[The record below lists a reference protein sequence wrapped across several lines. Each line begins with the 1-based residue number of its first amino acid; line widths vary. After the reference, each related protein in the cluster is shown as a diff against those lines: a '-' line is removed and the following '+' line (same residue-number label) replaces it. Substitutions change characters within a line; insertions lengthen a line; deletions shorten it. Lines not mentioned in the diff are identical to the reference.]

1 MRFFRE
7 LFQQNASTLIS
18 LAVLAGLPLVGDSV
32 LTWVLHTNSHWLQ
45 QPNAV
50 HMLVY
55 FAVVAFA
62 MAFSL
67 THTTLVTL
75 ITGFYFG
82 WTGFGGLVLSY
93 MLAAMVGYI
102 LASSLDH
109 GKMLSFLHRFPK
121 AEAVMAELRRQSW
134 QLVLLT
140 RISPVLPFAMI
151 TFILA
156 VVKVPRQQFLA
167 ASVIGMLPRTLFFYW
182 LGTKAN
188 DVFALLSNP
197 DTGTLGKLLV
207 VALLVVSALGLYWV
221 FNRALQ
227 RALRKA

>member
-1 MRFFRE
+1 MRFLRE
-7 LFQQNASTLIS
+7 LLQQNASTLLS
-18 LAVLAGLPLVGDSV
+18 LVVLAGLPLVGDSV

-45 QPNAV
+45 HPGAV

-55 FAVVAFA
+55 FAVVAVA
-62 MAFSL
+62 MALSL

-82 WTGFGGLVLSY
+82 WPGFGGLVLSY
-93 MLAAMVGYI
+93 ILAAMVGYLI
-102 LASSLDH
+102 ASSLDH

-121 AEAVMAELRRQSW
+121 AEAVMEELRKQSW

-167 ASVIGMLPRTLFFYW
+167 ASVLGMLPRTLFFYW

-188 DVFALLSNP
+188 DVFALLSDP
-197 DTGTLGKLLV
+197 DTGTAGKLLV
-207 VALLVVSALGLYWV
+207 IGLLAGSALGLYWL

-227 RALRKA
+227 RALKKS